1 MTIEEKLKGIGDI
14 YYINLDSDVKRK
26 EYMESQFKKYNVK
39 NYTRISGFDAKNNN
53 IDGYIFGEVP
63 KGLSLGEIGCSI
75 SHLKAIKTWYETSDS
90 PYAVIMEDD
99 LMFDL
104 AEYWNFTWD
113 EFYKLI
119 PYDWDIVQISI
130 ISVDKLSLFLHKR
143 FINDYSTACYLINR
157 NYAKKIIDLH
167 IFDDKF
173 KLDNGC
179 KPRAVADDMI
189 YNAGNTYSIP
199 LLLANIEF
207 DSSIHQHHIKSAH
220 QVNYEVINHIWKT
233 HSEKIDINNI
243 MVYDEEL
250 LHYWQKLS
258 SKNIENNTHIATEL
272 EKAVVDVNFYY
283 HKFLKKE

>member
-1 MTIEEKLKGIGDI
+1 MTIEEKLKGIGNI

-39 NYTRISGFDAKNNN
+39 NYTRISGFDAKNTN
-53 IDGYIFGEVP
+53 INEYISGEIP
-63 KGLSLGEIGCSI
+63 EELSRGEIGCSI

-104 AEYWNFTWD
+104 AEYWSFTWD

-130 ISVDKLSLFLHKR
+130 ISVDKLSFFLHKR

-199 LLLANIEF
+199 LLLANVEF
-207 DSSIHQHHIKSAH
+207 DSSIHQNHIKMAH
-220 QVNYEVINHIWKT
+220 QVNYEVISHIWRT
-233 HSEKIDINNI
+233 NYEKIKIKNI
-243 MVYDEEL
+243 MNYDPKL
-250 LHYWQKLS
+250 LHYWQKLDS
-258 SKNIENNTHIATEL
+258 NNSENNNYIANEL
-272 EKAVVDVNFYY
+272 EKATVNVHSYY
-283 HKFLKKE
+283 STFLKKE